1 MKSRIAS
8 ALAVLACIG
17 MLSACSGK
25 HHAGR
30 DAGTTGTGAVQ
41 PVATSAAAPQPSAAT
56 GATAA
61 DGGADA
67 GASDAVSDPDAA
79 LSSVDQQLSDLDGA
93 LKSAD
98 DQPSSDGDN
107 G

>member
-8 ALAVLACIG
+8 ALAVLACVG
-17 MLSACSGK
+17 ALSACGGR

-30 DAGTTGTGAVQ
+30 DAGTTGTTAVQ
-41 PVATSAAAPQPSAAT
+41 PAAGSSADPGAPQPSAGSGDPA
-56 GATAA
+56 
-61 DGGADA
+61 
-67 GASDAVSDPDAA
+67 ASDSVSDPDGA
-79 LSSVDQQLSDLDGA
+79 LSSLDGQLSDLDNA

-98 DQPSSDGDN
+98 DQPSSVGDG